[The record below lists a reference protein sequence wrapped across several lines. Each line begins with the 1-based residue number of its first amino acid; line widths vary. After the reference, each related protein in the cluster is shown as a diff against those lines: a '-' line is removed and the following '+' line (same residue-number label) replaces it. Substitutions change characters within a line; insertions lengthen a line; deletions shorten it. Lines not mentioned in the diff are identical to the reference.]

1 MLGWSFCVALGGASD
16 MSTAAPERRVRIL
29 HDVISNENLCLAQFA
44 LVEVGFDPGEMEGV
58 YGFHAARTIWHF
70 QRKAGLPVGGVNGG
84 RPDEGASVLG
94 AAGSREA
101 QRPQACG
108 RARAGRPGVAAAAA
122 RPWLVRIRS

>member
-1 MLGWSFCVALGGASD
+1 VVLLRRSGGASD
-16 MSTAAPERRVRIL
+16 MSSAAPERQQRIL

-44 LVEVGFDPGEMEGV
+44 LVEVGFDPGEIEGG

-84 RPDEGASVLG
+84 RSDQEGASVLG
-94 AAGSREA
+94 AAGSRGA

-108 RARAGRPGVAAAAA
+108 PARAGRPGVAAAAA

>member
-1 MLGWSFCVALGGASD
+1 VVLLRRSGGASD
-16 MSTAAPERRVRIL
+16 MSTAAPERGQRIL

-44 LVEVGFDPGEMEGV
+44 LVGVGFDPREIEGG

-84 RPDEGASVLG
+84 RSDQEGASVLG
-94 AAGSREA
+94 AAGSRGA

-108 RARAGRPGVAAAAA
+108 PARAGRPGVAAAAA

>member
-1 MLGWSFCVALGGASD
+1 MVLLRRSGGASD

-44 LVEVGFDPGEMEGV
+44 LVEVGFDPGEIEGV

-84 RPDEGASVLG
+84 RPDQEGASVPG

-101 QRPQACG
+101 QRPAWG

>member
-1 MLGWSFCVALGGASD
+1 MVLSRRSGGASD
-16 MSTAAPERRVRIL
+16 MSTAAPERHQHIL

-44 LVEVGFDPGEMEGV
+44 LVEVGFDPGEIEGV

-84 RPDEGASVLG
+84 RPDQEGASVPG

-101 QRPQACG
+101 QRPAWG

-122 RPWLVRIRS
+122 RPWLVRIGS

>member
-1 MLGWSFCVALGGASD
+1 MVLLRRSGGASD
-16 MSTAAPERRVRIL
+16 MSSAAPERHQRIL

-44 LVEVGFDPGEMEGV
+44 LVEVGFDPGEIEGV

-94 AAGSREA
+94 AGGSQEA

>member
-1 MLGWSFCVALGGASD
+1 
-16 MSTAAPERRVRIL
+16 MSTATPERHQRIL
-29 HDVISNENLCLAQFA
+29 HDVISNENLCLTQLA
-44 LVEVGFDPGEMEGV
+44 LVEAGFDRGEIKGV

-70 QRKAGLPVGGVNGG
+70 QRKAGLPAGGVNGG
-84 RPDEGASVLG
+84 RPDQQGASVLG
-94 AAGSREA
+94 AEGSREA

>member
-1 MLGWSFCVALGGASD
+1 
-16 MSTAAPERRVRIL
+16 MSTEAPERRVRIL

-44 LVEVGFDPGEMEGV
+44 LVEVGFDPGEIEGV

-70 QRKAGLPVGGVNGG
+70 QSKAGLPVGGMNGG

-108 RARAGRPGVAAAAA
+108 RARAGRQGVAAATA

>member
-1 MLGWSFCVALGGASD
+1 MVLSRRSGGASD
-16 MSTAAPERRVRIL
+16 MSTAAPERHQRIL
-29 HDVISNENLCLAQFA
+29 HDVMSNENLCLAQFA
-44 LVEVGFDPGEMEGV
+44 LVEVGFDPGEIEGV

-94 AAGSREA
+94 AGGSREA

-108 RARAGRPGVAAAAA
+108 PARAGRPGVAAAAA